1 MPIIARLFDGT
12 QLRFPDDTPQEVI
25 DRVAKEQTL
34 ERQPQKE
41 ATIGSQFMGGLKG
54 LASSGKTAAE
64 TAFTSPEEAAKAAEA
79 GRLRSEQI
87 GRETGAVRGFKEVG
101 EAYDRSGL
109 LGAAGEFA
117 SQIPGA
123 VSAQLPQI
131 GAMAGGAR
139 LGAMAGT
146 AFGPAGTVIGGAL
159 GAGLTMLPSFFA
171 GNVEEQAQVAK
182 DAGTPLELD
191 RGTAA
196 LAAVGQAATE
206 GAGTA
211 FILGR
216 NLVGKIIGKPIT
228 DATKAAARKELVET
242 ANASL
247 LKGAGKGAVR
257 GTSEIPVEVAQEII
271 TIAQAGGDVLSDEAI
286 DRYGQSAYGAL
297 QAGSGLGAA
306 ASPFNRTAAREQ
318 LQAQGLD
325 IKGQEIQTPAANEER
340 ERQLRAE
347 QESAELMLERDRA
360 QANVLGKTAN
370 AEGQFELNLK
380 DGKRAPLPKTS
391 LQGTPVPARQAGFD
405 AFGRP
410 VKEPQDVAKPSTAV
424 DQTPITQ
431 TFDAQ
436 FDLKQLDEESARLD
450 SQKIKSPTTPE
461 ERALNKQ
468 INERQKQI
476 KVLQSNIDELKLTPY
491 KGETTKAVVPDTVLT
506 PKALAD
512 IGLSKGAGYTNSLK
526 NLDMSLPEDRTKAA
540 NVIGSAI
547 NNPRLSDEVKSNL
560 QGLYDSKVSQGTV
573 EGQGQ
578 LDFQP
583 IEEYSAQTSTVTP
596 ELLDTL
602 GIGKTSALRKN
613 ASLYETDLS
622 TPDGRKFFTTVLE
635 AYSDTPKRNPAIQQ
649 RIGTY
654 LEGLSAQ
661 DIEQDVVGDLN
672 VTEPTTEGLAPEPAP
687 ATEPAL
693 ERQAI
698 EPSLELDTVGDATTT
713 TQTEPTEGVGQTE
726 LTGLADVTGEPTRDT
741 TGSEQQ
747 LDTLTEQTQDNP
759 LASVPPAK
767 IDAVDAAQL
776 KKAPKPKRAPKKA
789 PAPVAETTT
798 PIETVI
804 SSGVG
809 KSRTPFENFDQTYAQ
824 EGSKDFRVNSDLVDT
839 ADYADWLGS
848 LTPEQKNIIAPSFTN
863 ADNPFL
869 IAGSSEIAETKAKF
883 EKLLATTPAP
893 VAETPKPTKGKK
905 AKPVAYTY
913 DKALDALD
921 DILLEDSKPKVRAL
935 AKKFYEADLIRD
947 RDYDEILR
955 VASDRDMGADDVG
968 SEIRVSLENSKA
980 SEGRDIY
987 TNEDDPVATLSN
999 SVTRLR
1005 AQGVF
1010 AGNVS
1015 TGLTDAIDSGD
1026 TTGALNEIINNDQAQ
1041 FAPLEKL
1048 VAKAMANLS
1057 GFKPTVRTVDTLG
1070 EDSKGNIILG
1080 MYDPVSD
1087 TIQLVNGTADSQTF
1101 LHEMTHAF
1109 THRLIQMQERDGITI
1124 PAMRDLSEVFDHI
1137 KQVRPEL
1144 LTEYNADTL
1153 TEFAAQVMSAPDLQ
1167 YELMGIPYKKV
1178 SLFVQFARAVGKLLG
1193 LDASSKEHN
1202 ALLASIVSVD
1212 GLMGR
1217 GRALQQLARGQ
1228 KLDDIE
1234 VAYTTQ
1240 MAQSIDT
1247 PIGQLTPTLLSDVAQ
1262 APTQATRTAK
1272 HKFLA
1277 TYMSSEAS
1285 VAERVRQQTVDAL
1298 APIARKLND
1307 AFEQGVRGV
1316 FGDVNPMIFLRQ
1328 ANDHAKVASSMFEN
1342 GTIIRRADGLWE
1354 ASTLRDAD
1362 GNKASAQAIITRIA
1376 DLGKKLGMDFIETKA
1391 KLSTVFEAMRLD
1403 DLRTYNQNIE
1413 TQAKALASSGDVDG
1427 AYELRKGK
1435 FPLHMTY
1442 AEIDKLKAVHD
1453 NSDDIKAIHDMMNTV
1468 RGGMIDAM
1476 VTGGRLN
1483 SKQAASWKAAVNYI
1497 PYERLQEVF
1506 ENPDAIMS
1514 KGRTGLASLRKLP
1527 EFSGSYTREVTNTID
1542 SYMNK
1547 LAWMVDQ
1554 SMRNSALVSAL
1565 DVMETTGYAK
1575 RLGNAKAATNK
1586 NLVLQPVYIDGKPVI
1601 YEMDNEFDYI
1611 AFSQAPEI
1619 NSTTVKAWASASRLL
1634 RTTVTATPPFAL
1646 KQVIDD
1652 AQRAMF
1658 NSGVEKPL
1666 EVLGRTLYNFPRAW
1680 YALAFKKD
1688 LAGLN
1693 ELSRSGIVGEFDFNP
1708 VNPVELLELDTG
1720 AVKRSF
1726 VRALIHR
1733 LEQVTKASDVAAR
1746 LAVYEQ
1752 TIKETGNVTLAETR
1766 ARELINFN
1774 RRGASNTM
1782 RTLTQVVP
1790 FFNSYAQGT
1799 DLMYRGFVGTDAP
1812 SGKSKAAAR
1821 AQFIKR
1827 IGYMTALGT
1836 VYAMAMSDDDE
1847 YANLSNE
1854 VRDRNWI
1861 MPKFIR
1867 DSTGIEK
1874 LPVPVELGFLFKS
1887 IPERTV
1893 QYLRDS
1899 ERGEGPSAMEA
1910 VGETLVAAGLTYGMT
1925 PTPTLLKPILE
1936 NLTNYSLF
1944 TRRELVPSSM
1954 KDMPSGLQYT
1964 SSTSELAK
1972 SIGGYT
1978 NVSPIKI
1985 ENALR
1990 GYFGLMGASVL
2001 MATDPLINPNRPA
2014 RALNTLPFL
2023 SIALLPPTGTRTT
2036 DLFYDF
2042 REDVVKAVNG
2052 ANSLKNDPA
2061 KYEAFVEKNQ
2071 HLIAAGPYV
2080 NNKLKILSNIRA
2092 QRKLI
2097 ENYTGD
2103 DMSRDEKRTLIDELD
2118 ALRTEAL
2125 EDVKAIR
2132 SEVMKMHRQ

>member
-1 MPIIARLFDGT
+1 
-12 QLRFPDDTPQEVI
+12 
-25 DRVAKEQTL
+25 
-34 ERQPQKE
+34 
-41 ATIGSQFMGGLKG
+41 MGGLKG

-101 EAYDRSGL
+101 EAYDRSGI

-228 DATKAAARKELVET
+228 DATKATARKELVET

-306 ASPFNRTAAREQ
+306 ASPFNRSAAREQ

-325 IKGQEIQTPAANEER
+325 IKGQEIKTPEANEER

-370 AEGQFELNLK
+370 AEGQFDLNLK

-436 FDLKQLDEESARLD
+436 FDLKQLDEESARLN
-450 SQKIKSPTTPE
+450 SQKIASPTTPE
-461 ERALNKQ
+461 DRALNKQ
-468 INERQKQI
+468 IAERQKQI

-491 KGETTKAVVPDTVLT
+491 KGETAKAVVPDTVLT

-560 QGLYDSKVSQGTV
+560 QGLYDSKVSQGAV

-613 ASLYETDLS
+613 ASLYETDLA
-622 TPDGRKFFTTVLE
+622 TPEGRKFFTTVLE

-672 VTEPTTEGLAPEPAP
+672 VTEPTTEGLAPEPTP

-776 KKAPKPKRAPKKA
+776 KKAPRPKRASKKA
-789 PAPVAETTT
+789 
-798 PIETVI
+798 
-804 SSGVG
+804 
-809 KSRTPFENFDQTYAQ
+809 
-824 EGSKDFRVNSDLVDT
+824 
-839 ADYADWLGS
+839 
-848 LTPEQKNIIAPSFTN
+848 
-863 ADNPFL
+863 
-869 IAGSSEIAETKAKF
+869 
-883 EKLLATTPAP
+883 PAP

-913 DKALDALD
+913 DKALVALD

-968 SEIRVSLENSKA
+968 SEIRISLENSKA

-1015 TGLTDAIDSGD
+1015 TGLTDAIDAGD

-1048 VAKAMANLS
+1048 VAKSMANLS

-1124 PAMRDLSEVFDHI
+1124 PAMRDLREVFDHI

-1506 ENPDAIMS
+1506 ENPDAIMT

-1565 DVMETTGYAK
+1565 EVMETTGYAK
-1575 RLGNAKAATNK
+1575 RLGNAQAATNK

-1611 AFSQAPEI
+1611 AFSQAPEV
-1619 NSTTVKAWASASRLL
+1619 NSTTVKAMASASRLL

-1693 ELSRSGIVGEFDFNP
+1693 ELSRSGIIGEFDFNP

-1726 VRALIHR
+1726 VGALIHR

-1910 VGETLVAAGLTYGMT
+1910 VGETIVAAGLTYGMT
-1925 PTPTLLKPILE
+1925 PTPTLLKPVLE
-1936 NLTNYSLF
+1936 NLMGYSLF

-2103 DMSRDEKRTLIDELD
+2103 DMSSDEKRTLIDELD